1 MLWNFRSHQIAYEQI
16 KVGEGDTAEVKSE
29 PVLILNGFGVGSF
42 HQHRLKD
49 RLVRELSVN
58 DDTRNIYGIDYLG
71 QGNSWPTDCN
81 DGNSE
86 NERGLCYSIDTWFDQ
101 GKILLMVSLPSL
113 LLTFGEVNIKFRVL
127 GVNII
132 YWAFIYHRS
141 KSCLMATSVK
151 FKS

>member
-1 MLWNFRSHQIAYEQI
+1 
-16 KVGEGDTAEVKSE
+16 
-29 PVLILNGFGVGSF
+29 
-42 HQHRLKD
+42 
-49 RLVRELSVN
+49 
-58 DDTRNIYGIDYLG
+58 
-71 QGNSWPTDCN
+71 
-81 DGNSE
+81 
-86 NERGLCYSIDTWFDQ
+86 
-101 GKILLMVSLPSL
+101 MVSLPSL